1 MKKEIVKGLAMV
13 TLVIAIA
20 LATAVVSANGQSNR
34 LVVAD
39 IPFEFVVGD
48 KAMPAAEYRVR
59 PAAALG
65 KGILIQTADSNNSAL
80 RLTNTLEPRKNKTH
94 ARLVFHQYGNRYF
107 LAEVWTGG
115 DDRGLQ
121 LTKSRHERAIERE
134 LATIASKSKSA
145 PGTYAIVE
153 LVAAIR

>member
-1 MKKEIVKGLAMV
+1 
-13 TLVIAIA
+13 

-34 LVVAD
+34 LIVAD

-48 KAMPAAEYRVR
+48 KAMPAAEYKVR
-59 PAAALG
+59 PANSLG
-65 KGILIQTADSNNSAL
+65 SGVLIQTADANNSAM
-80 RLTNTLEPRKNKTH
+80 RLTSALEPKKNKTH
-94 ARLVFHQYGNRYF
+94 AKLVFHQYGNRYF

-121 LTKSRHERAIERE
+121 LTKSRQERAIERE
-134 LATIASKSKSA
+134 FATIASNSKSA

-153 LVAAIR
+153 VVAAIR

>member
-1 MKKEIVKGLAMV
+1 MKKEIVKGLAML
-13 TLVIAIA
+13 TLIVAIA
-20 LATAVVSANGQSNR
+20 MATAVVSSAQSSR
-34 LVVAD
+34 QVVAH

-65 KGILIQTADSNNSAL
+65 RGILIQTADASNAAI
-80 RLTNTLEPRKNKTH
+80 RLTNTLEPRNNQTR
-94 ARLVFHQYGNRYF
+94 ARLVFHKYGRQYF

-115 DDRGLQ
+115 DDSGLQ
-121 LTKSRHERAIERE
+121 LLKSRQERAIERE
-134 LATIASKSKSA
+134 FETIASTTKSA

-153 LVAAIR
+153 VVATVR